1 MLNIVYLFPRTI
13 IVGKKVKIFR
23 IQLENKDSIDYLIY
37 VDPCYNINSRSDTFT
52 LLCLSLEIEG
62 VRHNVY
68 NVNVLG
74 FLGSSDLILPQSL
87 FRLEMLQMSVKCLR
101 KAQTSKLND
110 VQCPITNTSEG
121 ELPVKNFETEGYYI
135 KPNNENF
142 HYSTSGF
149 DTETKRRVCY
159 QTNMTYTNNS

>member
-74 FLGSSDLILPQSL
+74 FLGSSDLILP
-87 FRLEMLQMSVKCLR
+87 
-101 KAQTSKLND
+101 
-110 VQCPITNTSEG
+110 
-121 ELPVKNFETEGYYI
+121 
-135 KPNNENF
+135 
-142 HYSTSGF
+142 
-149 DTETKRRVCY
+149 
-159 QTNMTYTNNS
+159 